1 MELLFREKNLQKEP
15 NERFSNC
22 TILRTTLN
30 ARIVDPKHE
39 NLVTFSSAF

>member
-22 TILRTTLN
+22 TILRTLN

-39 NLVTFSSAF
+39 NLITFSSAF